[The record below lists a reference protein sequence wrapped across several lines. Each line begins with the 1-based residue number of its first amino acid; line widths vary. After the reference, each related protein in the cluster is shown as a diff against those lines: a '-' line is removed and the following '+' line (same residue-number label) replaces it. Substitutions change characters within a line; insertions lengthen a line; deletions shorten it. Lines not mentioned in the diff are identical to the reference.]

1 MAYEF
6 DPVKEEK
13 DGVIARRS
21 IWSTKAF
28 DRAIEGLNDGR
39 KLSANPFFMNNI
51 KLSKADLVYQRTD
64 EEIAE
69 FAKCMKD
76 INYFANNYCKLMT
89 PEGVKNIKLRD
100 YQSKYLK
107 HVQKNRLSIYLS
119 CRQAGKCLNL
129 LTINKLRFADV
140 KLIERFKCYHNT
152 EDDTYNVPM
161 FELYNLYDNNLL
173 WKVKYMCYRRLNK
186 VIDNKDKCC
195 IERIIAILDKLEPS
209 NQKLIHSFDVSGV
222 EIETDTGYKPISQ
235 IHMTKAFDVW
245 TLSLRNGM
253 R

>member
-100 YQSKYLK
+100 YQSKYLE

-119 CRQAGKCLNL
+119 CRQAGKCLIMSTMWKGKITDERL
-129 LTINKLRFADV
+129 INRLKNYYN
-140 KLIERFKCYHNT
+140 I
-152 EDDTYNVPM
+152 EDDTYTVPLY
-161 FELYNLYDNNLL
+161 ELYNLYDNSLL
-173 WKVKYMCYRRLNK
+173 WKIKYYLYKFLDFLNHK
-186 VIDNKDKCC
+186 EQ
-195 IERIIAILDKLEPS
+195 ERPNDSMEASEP
-209 NQKLIHSFDVSGV
+209 
-222 EIETDTGYKPISQ
+222 
-235 IHMTKAFDVW
+235 
-245 TLSLRNGM
+245 
-253 R
+253 

>member
-100 YQSKYLK
+100 YQSKYLE

-119 CRQAGKCLNL
+119 CRQAGKCLIMSTMWKGKITDERL
-129 LTINKLRFADV
+129 INRLKNYYN
-140 KLIERFKCYHNT
+140 I
-152 EDDTYNVPM
+152 EDDTYTVPLY
-161 FELYNLYDNNLL
+161 ELYNLYDNSLL
-173 WKVKYMCYRRLNK
+173 WKIKYYLYKFLDFLNHEEQ
-186 VIDNKDKCC
+186 
-195 IERIIAILDKLEPS
+195 ERPNDSMEASEP
-209 NQKLIHSFDVSGV
+209 
-222 EIETDTGYKPISQ
+222 
-235 IHMTKAFDVW
+235 
-245 TLSLRNGM
+245 
-253 R
+253 

>member
-119 CRQAGKCLNL
+119 CRQAGKCLIMSTMWKGKITDERL
-129 LTINKLRFADV
+129 INRLKHYYN
-140 KLIERFKCYHNT
+140 I
-152 EDDTYNVPM
+152 EDDTYTVPLY
-161 FELYNLYDNNLL
+161 ELYNLYDNSLL
-173 WKVKYMCYRRLNK
+173 WKIKYYLYKFLDFLNHEK
-186 VIDNKDKCC
+186 Q
-195 IERIIAILDKLEPS
+195 ERPNGSMETSEP
-209 NQKLIHSFDVSGV
+209 
-222 EIETDTGYKPISQ
+222 
-235 IHMTKAFDVW
+235 
-245 TLSLRNGM
+245 
-253 R
+253 

>member
-100 YQSKYLK
+100 YQSKYLE

-119 CRQAGKCLNL
+119 CRQAGKCVKF
-129 LTINKLRFADV
+129 LTKTRV
-140 KLIERFKCYHNT
+140 KLIKLKEILQKNYFTNKRLINRLKYYYNK
-152 EDDTYNVPM
+152 EDDTYTVPLY
-161 FELYNLYDNNLL
+161 ELYNLYDNSLL
-173 WKVKYMCYRRLNK
+173 WKIKYYLYKFLDFLNHEK
-186 VIDNKDKCC
+186 Q
-195 IERIIAILDKLEPS
+195 ERP
-209 NQKLIHSFDVSGV
+209 
-222 EIETDTGYKPISQ
+222 
-235 IHMTKAFDVW
+235 
-245 TLSLRNGM
+245 NGSM
-253 R
+253 EASES

>member
-64 EEIAE
+64 EEIGE

-100 YQSKYLK
+100 YQSKYLE

-119 CRQAGKCLNL
+119 CRQAGKCLIMSTMWKGKITDERL
-129 LTINKLRFADV
+129 INRLKNYYN
-140 KLIERFKCYHNT
+140 I
-152 EDDTYNVPM
+152 EDDTYTVPLY
-161 FELYNLYDNNLL
+161 ELYNLYDNSLL
-173 WKVKYMCYRRLNK
+173 WKIKYYLYKFLDFLNHEEQ
-186 VIDNKDKCC
+186 
-195 IERIIAILDKLEPS
+195 ERPNDSMEASEP
-209 NQKLIHSFDVSGV
+209 
-222 EIETDTGYKPISQ
+222 
-235 IHMTKAFDVW
+235 
-245 TLSLRNGM
+245 
-253 R
+253 

>member
-100 YQSKYLK
+100 YQSKYLE

-119 CRQAGKCLNL
+119 CRQAGKCLIMSTMWKGKITDERL
-129 LTINKLRFADV
+129 INRLKNYYN
-140 KLIERFKCYHNT
+140 I
-152 EDDTYNVPM
+152 EDDTYTVPLY
-161 FELYNLYDNNLL
+161 ELYNLYDNSLL
-173 WKVKYMCYRRLNK
+173 WKIKYYLYKFLDFLNHEEQ
-186 VIDNKDKCC
+186 
-195 IERIIAILDKLEPS
+195 ERSNDSMEASEP
-209 NQKLIHSFDVSGV
+209 
-222 EIETDTGYKPISQ
+222 
-235 IHMTKAFDVW
+235 
-245 TLSLRNGM
+245 
-253 R
+253 

>member
-100 YQSKYLK
+100 YQSKYLE

-119 CRQAGKCLNL
+119 CRQAGKCLFMSTMWKGKITDERL
-129 LTINKLRFADV
+129 INRLKN
-140 KLIERFKCYHNT
+140 YYNT
-152 EDDTYNVPM
+152 EDDTYTIPLY
-161 FELYNLYDNNLL
+161 ELYNLYDNSIL
-173 WKVKYMCYRRLNK
+173 WKIKYYLYK
-186 VIDNKDKCC
+186 FLDFLTHEEQ
-195 IERIIAILDKLEPS
+195 ERPNGSMEAS
-209 NQKLIHSFDVSGV
+209 
-222 EIETDTGYKPISQ
+222 KP
-235 IHMTKAFDVW
+235 
-245 TLSLRNGM
+245 
-253 R
+253 

>member
-119 CRQAGKCLNL
+119 CRQAGKCLIMS
-129 LTINKLRFADV
+129 TMWKGKITDER
-140 KLIERFKCYHNT
+140 LIKRLKNYYNI
-152 EDDTYNVPM
+152 EDDTYTVPLY
-161 FELYNLYDNNLL
+161 ELYNLYDNSLL
-173 WKVKYMCYRRLNK
+173 WKIKYYLYKFLDFLNHEK
-186 VIDNKDKCC
+186 Q
-195 IERIIAILDKLEPS
+195 ERPNGS
-209 NQKLIHSFDVSGV
+209 M
-222 EIETDTGYKPISQ
+222 ETSKP
-235 IHMTKAFDVW
+235 
-245 TLSLRNGM
+245 
-253 R
+253 